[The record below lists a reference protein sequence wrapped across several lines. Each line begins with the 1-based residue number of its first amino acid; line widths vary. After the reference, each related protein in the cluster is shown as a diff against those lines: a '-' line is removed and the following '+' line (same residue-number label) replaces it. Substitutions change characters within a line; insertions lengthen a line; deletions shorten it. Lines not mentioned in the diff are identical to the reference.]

1 MKLRKPS
8 NNKVNTTGILYEVK
22 IKTNAS
28 GLLYELY
35 EVINDPEELERL
47 LQPIETIILKIKE
60 PIKELIKDPI
70 IYEFLEIPQKPKKY
84 KRTLKRSIK

>member
-1 MKLRKPS
+1 MKLRKPP

-35 EVINDPEELERL
+35 ELINDPEELERL
-47 LQPIETIILKIKE
+47 LQPIETITLKIKE
-60 PIKELIKDPI
+60 LIMDPI